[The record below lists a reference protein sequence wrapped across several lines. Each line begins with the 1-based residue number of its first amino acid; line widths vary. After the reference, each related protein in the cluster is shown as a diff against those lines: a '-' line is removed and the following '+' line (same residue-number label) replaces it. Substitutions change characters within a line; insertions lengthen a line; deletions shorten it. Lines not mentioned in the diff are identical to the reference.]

1 MRLLTLVLFGI
12 ILILGAACGAEDHD
26 QEDGETHSDEQ
37 SVTASNTP
45 VSTQNTVK
53 SEDADKGEQL
63 VTDNGCLAC
72 HSIDGSQIIGPSWKG
87 IYGSHEK
94 LDDGSTVLVD
104 GYYIAASI
112 LDPNAKIVEGF
123 SPNTMIQTFG
133 EIFTAQDIAD
143 IVAYIKTIK

>member
-1 MRLLTLVLFGI
+1 MRLFTLVLFGI
-12 ILILGAACGAEDHD
+12 ILIFGAACGGEDQVHENGD
-26 QEDGETHSDEQ
+26 THTHEQ
-37 SVTASNTP
+37 ST
-45 VSTQNTVK
+45 STSKTVE
-53 SEDADKGEQL
+53 SGDADKGEQL

-87 IYGSHEK
+87 IYGSREK
-94 LDDGSTVLVD
+94 LNDGSTVMVD
-104 GYYIAASI
+104 GYYLSESI
-112 LDPNAKIVEGF
+112 LNPNAKIVEGF